1 MSDPAPEAPLRD
13 PWFRIRTNLSG
24 KRRAVLMVFSFV
36 LPIVLW
42 SAATYLPFFQTEM
55 KFTLVTEK
63 IGNQATFS
71 VGDRIDKEYFSTYL
85 DQVRA
90 ENESILTARGESK
103 ATGSSRANKKRLRQL
118 TPIAEA
124 NGWLDGLAVDDFAA
138 IDAKLFEVYGQLATG
153 EIKATRSALSA
164 ENLEILKRNWEL
176 LAAFAPYDSKNFIKT
191 PLLHLLPQGTSS
203 SPVFL
208 PPPHECLQ
216 AAWADFTQA
225 PANNQP
231 WMYERLLGSLKVVFG
246 AFLLACLIGVPI
258 GLICG
263 TYDFFA
269 KLIEPFVDFF
279 RYMPAPTFGL
289 LLQAIFG
296 VAGAPKIALVFIGT
310 FPHMVLML
318 GNTTR
323 QLDRSL
329 LEAAQTLGAKP
340 LALFSKVIVPGIL
353 PRMYNDLR
361 VLLGWAWT
369 WLVIAELIGEKTGL
383 TAFIDTQ
390 GGKYNFDRVFPVIIM
405 IGIIGFLTDQLLQV
419 IARQLFPWEY
429 GSERGW
435 IAKVLGAPG
444 RWLSQRMDR
453 WGEED
458 FPAEP
463 AVAAPTQGEKHGS

>member
-1 MSDPAPEAPLRD
+1 M
-13 PWFRIRTNLSG
+13 
-24 KRRAVLMVFSFV
+24 LMFFSFV
-36 LPIVLW
+36 VPIVVW
-42 SAATYLPFFQTEM
+42 CAATYLPFFQSEI

-71 VGDRIDKEYFSTYL
+71 VGDRIDKEYFSVYL
-85 DQVRA
+85 DQVRVDNQA
-90 ENESILTARGESK
+90 ILQAREAGKSS
-103 ATGSSRANKKRLRQL
+103 GSSRANKKRLRQL
-118 TPIAEA
+118 TPVAEA
-124 NGWLDGLAVDDFAA
+124 NGWLDGIDPTDFSAV
-138 IDAKLFEVYGQLATG
+138 DAKLFEVYGELVTG
-153 EIKATRSALSA
+153 EVKAGRLPLSG
-164 ENLEILKRNWEL
+164 ENLEIMRLNWKL
-176 LAAFAPYDSKNFIKT
+176 LEAFAPYDSKNFIKT
-191 PLLHLLPQGTSS
+191 PLLQLLPQGVSS

-216 AAWADFTQA
+216 AAWEDFTQE
-225 PANNQP
+225 PANQQP
-231 WMYERLLGSLKVVFG
+231 WMHERLISSLKVVFS

-258 GLICG
+258 GLLCG

-269 KLIEPFVDFF
+269 KLVEPFVDFF

-310 FPHMVLML
+310 FPHMVLMI

-340 LALFSKVIVPGIL
+340 FALFKKVIVPGIL

-405 IGIIGFLTDQLLQV
+405 IGIIGFLTDQIMQL

-429 GSERGW
+429 ASERN
-435 IAKVLGAPG
+435 
-444 RWLSQRMDR
+444 WLSNLITLPGYWLSKWRADGGR
-453 WGEED
+453 S
-458 FPAEP
+458 
-463 AVAAPTQGEKHGS
+463 AALSTGSDIEGVTSDA